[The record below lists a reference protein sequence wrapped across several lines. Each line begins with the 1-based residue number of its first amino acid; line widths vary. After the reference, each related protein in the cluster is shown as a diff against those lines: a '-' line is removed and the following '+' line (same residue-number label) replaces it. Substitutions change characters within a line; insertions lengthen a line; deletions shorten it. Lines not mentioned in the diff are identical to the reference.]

1 MTVLEAAP
9 ETVLAIYAHPDDPEV
24 SCGGTLTRWSEEGAT
39 VHVVIATRGEKGS
52 SDPAT
57 DPEELAQRRAVETAA
72 ALEVIGAVG
81 HDALGLPDGEV
92 ENDAALR
99 GRLVGLIRQIRPE
112 LVVTPDPTAIFF
124 GDGWVNHRDHRQL
137 GWAVLDAVAP
147 AAASPLYF
155 PEEGPPH
162 QVGEVFLSGTL
173 EPDVWVDVG
182 RWLDQKVAALRCH
195 RSQLGGSDD
204 DWLEDFVRQRATDAG
219 HKAGVAH
226 AEAFRRL
233 RLSR

>member
-1 MTVLEAAP
+1 MTIREIAP
-9 ETVLAIYAHPDDPEV
+9 ATVLAIYAHPDDPEV
-24 SCGGTLTRWSEEGAT
+24 SCGGTLTRWSAEGAT
-39 VHVVIATRGEKGS
+39 VHVAIATRGEKGS
-52 SDPAT
+52 SDPAA
-57 DPEELAQRRAVETAA
+57 DPDELAQRRAVETVAS
-72 ALEVIGAVG
+72 LEVIGAVG

-99 GRLVGLIRQIRPE
+99 RWLVGLIRRIRPE
-112 LVVTPDPTAIFF
+112 LVITPDPTAIFF

-182 RWLDQKVAALRCH
+182 PWLDQKVAALRCH

-204 DWLEDFVRQRATDAG
+204 EWLEDFVRQRASDAG
-219 HKAGVAH
+219 RQGGVAH

>member
-1 MTVLEAAP
+1 MTVLEATPA
-9 ETVLAIYAHPDDPEV
+9 TVLAIYAHPDDPEV
-24 SCGGTLTRWSEEGAT
+24 SCGGALTRWSAEGAT
-39 VHVVIATRGEKGS
+39 VHVAIATRGEKGS
-52 SDPAT
+52 SDPAA
-57 DPEELAQRRAVETAA
+57 DPDELAQRRAEETAA
-72 ALEVIGAVG
+72 SLVVIGAVG

-99 GRLVGLIRQIRPE
+99 RWLVGLIRRIRPE
-112 LVVTPDPTAIFF
+112 LVITPDPTAIFF

-182 RWLDQKVAALRCH
+182 LWLDQKVAALRCH
-195 RSQLGGSDD
+195 RSQLGGGDD
-204 DWLEDFVRQRATDAG
+204 EWLDDFVRQRATDAG
-219 HKAGVAH
+219 RRAGVAH